1 MRTIVF
7 FACLGA
13 LVGCSTSSNVVDDG
27 GTTPD
32 SAVDVPV
39 IMFDANGIDAIGRP
53 DGGPDAGPPVDAG
66 PPPMGCGDNTTSPP
80 ETCDD
85 GNMTSGD
92 GCDSM
97 CQLEIECGDSMLSPG
112 EQCDDGNTDN
122 GDGCDST
129 CRREAFCGDN
139 NTDDGEVCDD
149 GNNASG
155 DGCRADC
162 LSNELCGN
170 DIRDSAAG
178 EVCDGEP
185 TCAVNCLSFVACGD
199 GTELAPEECDD
210 SNTDRFDGC
219 GPDCQVERSLIMSRL
234 EIGAP
239 SDGCDYSGDGAP
251 DNAFSRA
258 LGTLVPLANGMFL
271 RDAPANG
278 DLILLLHML
287 GLDDADAVNDP
298 TFTVAFF
305 QGSDADANPMNN
317 ISGSGEFLAPAS
329 AFNASGAPSTSFE
342 SSVASRML
350 SGGPEDVSIPIAI
363 LPVELRQAYLSG
375 TTTSDA
381 QGVSGMT
388 DGLLCG
394 AVPVSTLAVLPNLL
408 EMIPGP
414 SSPPCVGI
422 DTNLVDVLIGGSA
435 PGGFISLPGVNPD
448 VDLDGDGL
456 ERFEINR
463 GGGNCQPVVT
473 ACIDGDGTRVEGH
486 NCTLDPRFEDGFSA
500 GFLAAAVRANIVGT
514 EAP

>member
-13 LVGCSTSSNVVDDG
+13 LAGCSSSSNVVDDA

-39 IMFDANGIDAIGRP
+39 IMFDANGVDAVPRA
-53 DGGPDAGPPVDAG
+53 DAGPAVDTG
-66 PPPMGCGDNTTSPP
+66 PPPPGCGDRTTTPP

-97 CQLEIECGDSMLSPG
+97 CQLEIECGDSLLSFG
-112 EQCDDGNTDN
+112 EQCDDGNTDS
-122 GDGCDST
+122 GDGCDSS
-129 CRREAFCGDN
+129 CRREAFCGDGS
-139 NTDDGEVCDD
+139 TDADEVCDD

-162 LSNELCGN
+162 LSDELCGN

-199 GTELAPEECDD
+199 GEEVAPEECDD

-219 GPDCQVERSLIMSRL
+219 GADCQIERSLIMSRL
-234 EIGAP
+234 EIGEP
-239 SDGCDYSGDGAP
+239 SDGCDYSGDGSP

-258 LGTLVPLANGMFL
+258 LGSLVPLANSMFL

-287 GLDDADAVNDP
+287 GLDDITATNDP
-298 TFTVAFF
+298 SFTVAFF
-305 QGSDADANPMNN
+305 QGTDADGDDSNN
-317 ISGSGEFLAPAS
+317 ISGSGEFLAPQT

-363 LPVELRQAYLSG
+363 LPVELRQAFLSG
-375 TTTSDA
+375 RTTSDA
-381 QGVSGMT
+381 EGVSGMT

-394 AVPVSTLAVLPNLL
+394 AVPVSTLAILPNLL
-408 EMIPGP
+408 EMLPFGEP
-414 SSPPCVGI
+414 PPPCEGL
-422 DTNLVDVLIGGSA
+422 DTNLVDVLIGGSP
-435 PGGFISLPGVNPD
+435 PGGFISLPGVDPD

-463 GGGNCQPVVT
+463 GAPGEDCQPVVT
-473 ACIDGDGTRVEGH
+473 ACVDGDGTRVDGH

>member
-1 MRTIVF
+1 
-7 FACLGA
+7 
-13 LVGCSTSSNVVDDG
+13 
-27 GTTPD
+27 
-32 SAVDVPV
+32 
-39 IMFDANGIDAIGRP
+39 
-53 DGGPDAGPPVDAG
+53 
-66 PPPMGCGDNTTSPP
+66 
-80 ETCDD
+80 
-85 GNMTSGD
+85 
-92 GCDSM
+92 M

-112 EQCDDGNTDN
+112 EQCDDGNMDN
-122 GDGCDST
+122 GDGCNAM
-129 CRREAFCGDN
+129 CRRESFCGDN
-139 NTDDGEVCDD
+139 VVDEGEVCDD

-162 LSNELCGN
+162 QSNELCGN
-170 DIRDSAAG
+170 GIRDSAAG

-185 TCAVNCLSFVACGD
+185 TCAINCLSFVACGD
-199 GTELAPEECDD
+199 GELLAPEECDD
-210 SNTDRFDGC
+210 SNTARFDGC
-219 GPDCQVERSLIMSRL
+219 GPDCQTERSLIMSRL

-239 SDGCDYSGDGAP
+239 TDGCDYSGDGRP

-287 GLDDADAVNDP
+287 GLDDATATNDP
-298 TFTVAFF
+298 SFTVAFF
-305 QGSDADANPMNN
+305 QGSDADGSDANN

-388 DGLLCG
+388 NGLLCG
-394 AVPVSTLAVLPNLL
+394 AVPVATLAILPNLL
-408 EMIPGP
+408 EMIPIGVQP
-414 SSPPCVGI
+414 PPCEGT
-422 DTNLVDVLIGGSA
+422 DTNLVDVLIGGA
-435 PGGFISLPGVNPD
+435 TGIFSLPGVAPD

-456 ERFEINR
+456 ERFEVNR
-463 GGGNCQPVVT
+463 GAGGCQPVVT
-473 ACIDGDGTRVEGH
+473 ACVDGDGTRVEGH

-500 GFLAAAVRANIVGT
+500 GFLAAAVRARIVGT

>member
-1 MRTIVF
+1 MRTFVLV
-7 FACLGA
+7 ACLGA
-13 LVGCSTSSNVVDDG
+13 LAGCSSSSNPGDDA

-32 SAVDVPV
+32 SSSDVPV
-39 IMFDANGIDAIGRP
+39 IMFDATRVDTMPPP
-53 DGGPDAGPPVDAG
+53 DTGPLPDVG
-66 PPPMGCGDNTTSPP
+66 PPPPGCGDGSTMPP

-85 GNMTSGD
+85 GNMESGD

-97 CQLEIECGDSMLSPG
+97 CMLEIECGDSMLSPG
-112 EQCDDGNTDN
+112 EQCDDGNAVD

-129 CRREAFCGDN
+129 CRREAFCGDGN
-139 NTDDGEVCDD
+139 MDDGEVCDD

-162 LSNELCGN
+162 MSDETCGN

-178 EVCDGEP
+178 EVCDGED

-199 GTELAPEECDD
+199 DTLLAPEECDD
-210 SNTDRFDGC
+210 GNTDRFDTC
-219 GPDCQVERSLIMSRL
+219 GPDCQIERSLVMSRL

-239 SDGCDYSGDGAP
+239 TDGCDYSGDGAP
-251 DNAFSRA
+251 DNGFSRA
-258 LGTLVPLANGMFL
+258 LGTLVPLANSMFL

-287 GLDDADAVNDP
+287 GLDDSTGADDDS
-298 TFTVAFF
+298 FTIAFF
-305 QGSDADANPMNN
+305 QGEDADDNNGNN
-317 ISGSGEFLAPAS
+317 ISGMGEFLAPQS
-329 AFNASGAPSTSFE
+329 AFDASGAPSTSFE
-342 SSVASRML
+342 SMVASRML

-375 TTTSDA
+375 QTTSDA
-381 QGVSGMT
+381 MGISGMT

-394 AVPVSTLAVLPNLL
+394 AVPVSTMAILPNLL
-408 EMIPGP
+408 EMLPIGMQ
-414 SSPPCVGI
+414 PPACEGI
-422 DTNLVDVLIGGSA
+422 DTNLVDVLIGGSP
-435 PGGFISLPGVNPD
+435 PGGFISLPGVDPD

-463 GGGNCQPVVT
+463 GAPGENCQPVVT
-473 ACIDGDGTRVEGH
+473 ACVDGDGTRVEGH

-514 EAP
+514 VP